1 MILREKKYQKLIL
14 ATISI
19 VLIGSMFYH
28 FVEGWNWIDSTYF
41 SIITLTTV
49 GYGDFTPQTDLGKIF
64 TVFYIITGLGLMFS
78 FINNLYEYHV
88 KKVKKYEHNH
98 SKTKE

>member
-14 ATISI
+14 ATITI

-88 KKVKKYEHNH
+88 KKIKKYEHNH
-98 SKTKE
+98 SKKKE

>member
-1 MILREKKYQKLIL
+1 MILKEKKYQKLII

-28 FVEGWNWIDSTYF
+28 FVEGWNWIDATYF

-78 FINNLYEYHV
+78 FINNLYEYHANKI
-88 KKVKKYEHNH
+88 KKHEHT
-98 SKTKE
+98 KTK